1 MWRGKKSVIV
11 TLLGAVVLVI
21 SLVGAGCAS
30 TGNGGEGLPDMSNST
45 GSDGKDLPGTP
56 WGEGQPGMP
65 NNVLARV
72 ADILGIDQQRLED
85 AFAQAQTEMGDAT
98 PGDSSPEAIIVR
110 TAEILEIEQ
119 QDLQDAFAQAQSE
132 MVNEAPW
139 QRPSDGNH
147 TPWGA
152 NGE

>member
-11 TLLGAVVLVI
+11 TLLSAVVLVI

-45 GSDGKDLPGTP
+45 GNDGKDLPGTP
-56 WGEGQPGMP
+56 WGGSQPGMP
-65 NNVLARV
+65 NNLLARV

-85 AFAQAQTEMGDAT
+85 AFAQAQTEIGDAT
-98 PGDSSPEAIIVR
+98 PNDSSPEAIIAR

-119 QDLQDAFAQAQSE
+119 QDLQDAFAQARSE
-132 MVNEAPW
+132 MADETP
-139 QRPSDGNH
+139 QPRPADGNW

-152 NGE
+152 NEE